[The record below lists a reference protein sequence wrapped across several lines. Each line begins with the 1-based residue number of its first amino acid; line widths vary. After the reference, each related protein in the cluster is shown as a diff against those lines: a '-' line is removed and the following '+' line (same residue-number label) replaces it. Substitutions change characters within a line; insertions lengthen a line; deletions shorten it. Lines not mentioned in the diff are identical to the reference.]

1 MLRIKSF
8 VNKYILLQAFVI
20 AITACLASIN
30 TESFHMS
37 PCAGATI
44 AAQKQSH
51 HDCGMLQHRRCYNY
65 TYDIIHIA
73 GVINKN
79 KPDQY
84 VRGLLITW
92 VTWVQ
97 LFVFIQQLS
106 DKNIRFTFLIWYLL
120 WTYNSDYSDFCY
132 PSVYLPW
139 PLCLLL
145 KEFQTNCYLVR
156 LYLVMK
162 SHLGLHPFCNK
173 YLNKWPITKTNK
185 KLVYSKQWPDS
196 HT

>member
-1 MLRIKSF
+1 MSCSFWHMLRIKSF

-106 DKNIRFTFLIWYLL
+106 DNWFDTYYEHIILTILTFATHLSTCHDHYACFWKNFRQIVT
-120 WTYNSDYSDFCY
+120 
-132 PSVYLPW
+132 
-139 PLCLLL
+139 
-145 KEFQTNCYLVR
+145 
-156 LYLVMK
+156 
-162 SHLGLHPFCNK
+162 
-173 YLNKWPITKTNK
+173 
-185 KLVYSKQWPDS
+185 
-196 HT
+196 